1 MAGYAQTVRKQLI
14 LLLEPL
20 IEDCGFEL
28 IDIDFLS
35 DRGRWVL
42 KIYVDR
48 VCGGVTLGECANI
61 SREISRYLDV
71 KDPIAHEYVL
81 EISSPGFN
89 RPLRKVKDFEQ
100 ALGMKVKVKT
110 SIDIDNKKSHA
121 GILFDVKEDMI
132 FLKIG
137 LNERRIPM
145 YYVDKARIVPEL
157 NK

>member
-1 MAGYAQTVRKQLI
+1 MAGYAQTVRKQLL

-20 IEDCGFEL
+20 VEDCGFQL

-48 VCGGVTLGECANI
+48 VCGGVTLGECADL
-61 SREISRYLDV
+61 SRELSRYLDV
-71 KDPIAHEYVL
+71 KDPITHEYVL
-81 EISSPGFN
+81 EISSPGLD

-100 ALGMKVKVKT
+100 ALGMKVRVKT
-110 SIDIDNKKSHA
+110 SMDIDNKKRHTGVLSDIK
-121 GILFDVKEDMI
+121 GDVI

-137 LNERRIPM
+137 LNERHIPM
-145 YYVDKARIVPEL
+145 QYIDKARIVPEL

>member
-1 MAGYAQTVRKQLI
+1 MTGYVQTVRKQII

-42 KIYVDR
+42 KIYVDKAS
-48 VCGGVTLGECANI
+48 GGITLGECADI
-61 SREISRYLDV
+61 SREVSRYLDV
-71 KDPIAHEYVL
+71 KDPIEHEYVL
-81 EISSPGFN
+81 EVSSPGFN
-89 RPLRKVKDFEQ
+89 RPLRKLKDFEQ

-110 SIDIDNKKSHA
+110 PIDIDNKKSHTGVLSA
-121 GILFDVKEDMI
+121 IKDDMI

-137 LNERRIPM
+137 LNERCIPM
-145 YYVDKARIVPEL
+145 QYVDKARIVPEL